1 MRIFDNKKKHI
12 IIVFFFQIL
21 WKKVSYLSYFS
32 ISLIWKNYI
41 LNWDFEEK
49 SWIVDYFPHEKTPQN
64 NFLKKKKTW
73 DFFSVRYG

>member
-1 MRIFDNKKKHI
+1 MIKKTRHI
-12 IIVFFFQIL
+12 SFFSQIL

-73 DFFSVRYG
+73 DFFFSALRVEIF